1 MIKRHWEDHNK
12 WQKLKDLNKIGSGES
27 NAIDSSVEIKQN
39 IIFLGIYVKK
49 QNTSCD
55 FELRAQIY
63 ELRVKIASYKF
74 KSTSYEFK
82 STRVRR
88 D

>member
-27 NAIDSSVEIKQN
+27 NAINSSVEIKQN

-63 ELRVKIASYKF
+63 ELRVKTCKF